1 MHAMLDIRPT
11 GAALGAEIRGID
23 LAQPLNE
30 PTFHAIEDALHQHEV
45 IFFRDQKLT
54 PEQHITFSQRFGEL
68 ELHLRKDCCKPG
80 FPEIFVVSNI
90 IENGKPIGTQDAGLF
105 WHSDLAYMAEPSR
118 GSLFYALEV
127 PHDYTGKP
135 LGDTLFASTTAA
147 WQALP
152 DDIKRLVE
160 SRRAVTSYAKGYYR
174 DRNSGPRPPLTDAQ
188 KARTPDVEH
197 PIKRTHPYTKKPCLF
212 INEGYTARIAD
223 MDPEESDRLLNLLFE
238 HVSRTEFIYSH
249 QWRVGDFLI
258 WDNCSTQHRA
268 VFNYALPQRRRM
280 ERTTLTG
287 SAPF

>member
-1 MHAMLDIRPT
+1 
-11 GAALGAEIRGID
+11 
-23 LAQPLNE
+23 
-30 PTFHAIEDALHQHEV
+30 
-45 IFFRDQKLT
+45 
-54 PEQHITFSQRFGEL
+54 
-68 ELHLRKDCCKPG
+68 
-80 FPEIFVVSNI
+80 
-90 IENGKPIGTQDAGLF
+90 
-105 WHSDLAYMAEPSR
+105 MAEPSR

-127 PHDYTGKP
+127 PHDDTGKP

-238 HVSRTEFIYSH
+238 HVSRPEFIYSH